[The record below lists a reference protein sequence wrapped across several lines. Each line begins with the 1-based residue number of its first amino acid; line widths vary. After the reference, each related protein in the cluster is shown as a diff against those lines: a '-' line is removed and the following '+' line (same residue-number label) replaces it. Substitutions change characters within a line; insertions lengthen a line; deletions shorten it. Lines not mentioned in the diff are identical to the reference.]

1 MTLEFSRL
9 ERAILLAK
17 GLNEEQLARLT
28 ELGVGSRAD
37 FGLIGNVVTLLEL
50 MPDLDTAVAVRVLEW
65 AVPTSV
71 STMATEAGVNPAAN
85 SGPPP
90 TIVVESADVVY
101 CTNCHTKQ
109 PKDYTPGDL
118 CINCGRQAEPIE
130 QCFWCGASGPGKR
143 CRNCGAQF
151 VPTSLLPLAMLLRRD
166 GLSKD
171 EIPRRLAETSDEE
184 KEQLWGRVR
193 RARL

>member
-1 MTLEFSRL
+1 MNPEFSRL

-17 GLNEEQLARLT
+17 GLSEEQVVRLT

-37 FGLIGNVVTLLEL
+37 FGLIGNLVTLLEL
-50 MPDLDTAVAVRVLEW
+50 MPDLDPAVAVRVLEW
-65 AVPTSV
+65 AVPTSAV
-71 STMATEAGVNPAAN
+71 AADASSTPAATA
-85 SGPPP
+85 GLPP

-101 CTNCHTKQ
+101 CANCHAKQ

-130 QCFWCGASGPGKR
+130 QCFWCGSSGPGKR

-151 VPTSLLPLAMLLRRD
+151 VPTALLPLAMLLRRD

-171 EIPRRLAETSDEE
+171 DIPRRIAEASDEE

-193 RARL
+193 RARM